1 MDAELGMIY
10 LRVPTWASFRLQ
22 FYCNGHSRLARRLA
36 AEGICFT
43 MADNAFVRIDAWHRA
58 QDLVD
63 GFSRDLPHRVLD
75 HYAAQCCPVLDVF
88 GQAYH

>member
-1 MDAELGMIY
+1 
-10 LRVPTWASFRLQ
+10 
-22 FYCNGHSRLARRLA
+22 
-36 AEGICFT
+36 
-43 MADNAFVRIDAWHRA
+43 MADNAFVRIDDWHRA